1 MGKYSEARSG
11 AFYQVSTELAAKRQV
26 DMERARNDL
35 EEHQLICPRAPA
47 GTDEVRSE
55 GSNQESFGL
64 FRRSRLAE

>member
-1 MGKYSEARSG
+1 
-11 AFYQVSTELAAKRQV
+11 
-26 DMERARNDL
+26 MERARNDL